1 MTTFQNTIT
10 EDRRLSLLLVLQS
23 TPGYSANAFLLRD
36 AIDQIYGHTATVDQV
51 KTDLA
56 WLAEQG
62 LVSTRSTGDV
72 VLGTLTARGVDV
84 ASGRAVVPG
93 VKRPMP

>member
-1 MTTFQNTIT
+1 MSPFQNTIT

-36 AIDQIYGHTATVDQV
+36 AVDQIYGHTATVDQV

-62 LVSTRSTGDV
+62 LVNTRSTGDV
-72 VLGTLTARGVDV
+72 VLGTLSSRGIDV
-84 ASGRAVVPG
+84 ASGRAVQPG

>member
-1 MTTFQNTIT
+1 MSPFQNTIT
-10 EDRRLSLLLVLQS
+10 EDRRLSLLLMLQS

-36 AIDQIYGHTATVDQV
+36 AIDQIYGHKATVDQV

-56 WLAEQG
+56 WLSEQG
-62 LVSTRSTGDV
+62 LVTTRTTGDV
-72 VLGTLTARGVDV
+72 VLGTLTARGADV
-84 ASGRAVVPG
+84 ASGRAVQPG

>member
-62 LVSTRSTGDV
+62 LVNTRSTGDV
-72 VLGTLTARGVDV
+72 VLGTLSSRGIDV
-84 ASGRAVVPG
+84 ASGRAVQPG

>member
-1 MTTFQNTIT
+1 MSFQQTLS
-10 EDRRLSLLLVLQS
+10 EDRRLSLLLVLAE
-23 TPGYSANAFLLRD
+23 TPGYRANAFLLRD
-36 AIDQIYGHTATVDQV
+36 AIAGIYGHSASIDQV

-62 LVSTRSTGDV
+62 LVSAHTTGDV
-72 VLGTLTARGVDV
+72 VMATLTARGLDV
-84 ASGRAVVPG
+84 AGGLAHVPG